1 MASNDRVFLDYNRVQ
16 EFFDRCEI
24 ALFLS
29 FYSNRIVYAK
39 YIGHRCFEA
48 MIGNRRVIVSLFGQ
62 PDIRMV
68 QQYCVRNNEDYTQYI
83 YHAYKLINRPS
94 NVNEVVV
101 EDIVFPKDFATEYRL
116 WNKNNPVEYI
126 LANLFDGLRLINQAG
141 LSEFTE
147 IPASWQTNDVLYK
160 YKSFPDRELKTNIY
174 DRSKNLLQEFIDG
187 SLTYTNPYKFND
199 PFDCDCEIPILNEI
213 IRRLIEKVD
222 KEKQKDIDA
231 DELTNHFENRFF
243 EHDEEPFENI
253 TGEIKDTFV
262 ARGWLNEDKATEII
276 DNISSSYISIKKY
289 FRVLC
294 MSPHYDDI
302 LMWGYYGGF
311 GSGLCGG
318 FKKADIVDAFKE
330 ESNFILVSGKVF
342 YSKDNNKP
350 KYSGEPV
357 YKYILKCVFTK
368 SGIWEHEDET
378 RYLLLK
384 PKFNGDYYSKKTVC
398 SERYLGVTADS
409 ADVSN
414 FTFPSAPHKM
424 QKDPSRY
431 KLI

>member
-1 MASNDRVFLDYNRVQ
+1 
-16 EFFDRCEI
+16 
-24 ALFLS
+24 
-29 FYSNRIVYAK
+29 
-39 YIGHRCFEA
+39 
-48 MIGNRRVIVSLFGQ
+48 
-62 PDIRMV
+62 
-68 QQYCVRNNEDYTQYI
+68 
-83 YHAYKLINRPS
+83 
-94 NVNEVVV
+94 
-101 EDIVFPKDFATEYRL
+101 
-116 WNKNNPVEYI
+116 
-126 LANLFDGLRLINQAG
+126 
-141 LSEFTE
+141 
-147 IPASWQTNDVLYK
+147 
-160 YKSFPDRELKTNIY
+160 
-174 DRSKNLLQEFIDG
+174 
-187 SLTYTNPYKFND
+187 
-199 PFDCDCEIPILNEI
+199 
-213 IRRLIEKVD
+213 
-222 KEKQKDIDA
+222 
-231 DELTNHFENRFF
+231 
-243 EHDEEPFENI
+243 
-253 TGEIKDTFV
+253 
-262 ARGWLNEDKATEII
+262 
-276 DNISSSYISIKKY
+276 
-289 FRVLC
+289 

-398 SERYLGVTADS
+398 SKRYLGVTADS